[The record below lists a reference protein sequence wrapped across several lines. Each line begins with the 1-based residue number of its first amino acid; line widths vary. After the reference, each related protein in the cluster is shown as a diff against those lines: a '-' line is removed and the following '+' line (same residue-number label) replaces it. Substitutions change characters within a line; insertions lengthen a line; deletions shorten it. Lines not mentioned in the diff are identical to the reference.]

1 MLYRALADAVLL
13 LHLGFIVFVTLG
25 GLLVLRWPR
34 LAAIHIPAALWGA
47 LIEFTAGRC
56 PLTPLEQWLRH
67 RGGETGYAGGFIE
80 HYLTAAIYPE
90 GLTAE
95 MQTALGA
102 VVVLINA
109 AVYWRW
115 WRRRADH
122 SEGVNG
128 YGPEARPPGHLGF
141 FAAAAFFG
149 RRIRVSLAPRA
160 GAAGSVPHDPAA
172 IARSPSLTWIG
183 HSTFLVRMDGATFLT
198 DPMFSERASPFSF
211 AGPRRAVAPGIPL
224 ASLPPVDFVLLS
236 HDHYDHADRMSVRA
250 LSARVAAFVV
260 PPGMAEWVE
269 RQGGKAVEVG
279 WWESLEVSGVTVHA
293 VPARHF
299 SGRSLVDRNRRWC
312 AGWIV
317 SGASRRFY
325 FVGDTGYATDF
336 VTIGE
341 RLGPIDLATVPIGAY
356 LPAGMMHPIHTTPEE
371 ALRLGLDAG
380 ARRLVA
386 MHFGSFDL
394 ADEPMDEPARR
405 FQAEAER
412 LGLWPDRA
420 WMLKVGETRDW

>member
-34 LAAIHIPAALWGA
+34 LAALHIPAALWGA
-47 LIEFTAGRC
+47 LIEFTAGQC

-90 GLTAE
+90 GLTRE
-95 MQTALGA
+95 MQLALGTA
-102 VVVLINA
+102 VVLINA

-115 WRRRADH
+115 WRQRTHR
-122 SEGVNG
+122 SNRGTG
-128 YGPEARPPGHLGF
+128 YAGEARLPGNIGF
-141 FAAAAFFG
+141 LAAAAFFG
-149 RRIRVSLAPRA
+149 RRIRLSLSPRS
-160 GAAGSVPHDPAA
+160 GAAGMVPFDPTAMA
-172 IARSPSLTWIG
+172 GSPSITWVG

-198 DPMFSERASPFSF
+198 DPMFSERASPFTF
-211 AGPRRAVAPGIPL
+211 TGPRRSVPPGIPL
-224 ASLPPVDFVLLS
+224 VAVPPIDFVLLS
-236 HDHYDHADRMSVRA
+236 HDHYDHADRPSIRA
-250 LSARVAAFVV
+250 IGARGTTFVV
-260 PPGMAEWVE
+260 PPGLGEWVE
-269 RQGGKAVEVG
+269 REGCTAVEVG
-279 WWESLEVSGVTVHA
+279 WWQSLEVQGVTIQA

-299 SGRSLVDRNRRWC
+299 SGRSPLDRNRRWC
-312 AGWIV
+312 TGWIV
-317 SGASRRFY
+317 SGPSRRFY
-325 FVGDTGYATDF
+325 FAGDTGYAADF
-336 VTIGE
+336 ATIGQ
-341 RLGPIDLATVPIGAY
+341 RLGPIDLAAVPIGAY

-371 ALRLGLDAG
+371 AVRLGLDAG

-386 MHFGSFDL
+386 MHFGTFDL

-405 FQAEAER
+405 FRAEAER

-420 WMLKVGETRDW
+420 WLLKVGETRDW